1 MSPGVDSPD
10 FRVTPMDISKAI
22 GKLKV
27 SNVVVEVFDDYHKWW
42 ERTSNRDSDSLMS
55 MMFDLSLSH
64 DIIGIQAYGFQKDR
78 FVYISLKSNKGH
90 SSNIDQEMMDEIS
103 KIEFEKGDNN
113 D

>member
-42 ERTSNRDSDSLMS
+42 ERTSNRDLDSLMS
-55 MMFDLSLSH
+55 MLFDLSLSH
-64 DIIGIQAYGFQKDR
+64 DIIDIQAYGFKKDR
-78 FVYISLKSNKGH
+78 YVYLSLMKCGGY
-90 SSNIDQEMMDEIS
+90 SSNIDQEMMDMIS
-103 KIEFEKGDNN
+103 RIEFDKGEKN

>member
-10 FRVTPMDISKAI
+10 FRITPMDISNAI

-27 SNVVVEVFDDYHKWW
+27 SNVVVEVFNDYHKWW
-42 ERTSNRDSDSLMS
+42 ERTSNRDSDSLMA

-64 DIIGIQAYGFQKDR
+64 DIIGIQAYGFKNDR
-78 FVYISLKSNKGH
+78 FVYISLKSSKGH

-103 KIEFEKGDNN
+103 KIEFDEGDKK
-113 D
+113 